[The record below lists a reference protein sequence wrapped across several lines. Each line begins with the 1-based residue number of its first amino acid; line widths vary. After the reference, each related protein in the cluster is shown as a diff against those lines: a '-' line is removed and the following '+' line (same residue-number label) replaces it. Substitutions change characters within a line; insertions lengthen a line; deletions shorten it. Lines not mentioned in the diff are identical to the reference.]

1 MHFFTKLSVFFFFW
15 ILQSEF
21 GEVADV
27 DDVLLFFK
35 EDIEETNRKT
45 SLALL
50 EGSLNSFLNG
60 FHFELNYSI
69 IGSVNTGVTLIINS
83 KKDSFSNVIS

>member
-1 MHFFTKLSVFFFFW
+1 MS
-15 ILQSEF
+15 
-21 GEVADV
+21 DV
-27 DDVLLFFK
+27 DEVLLFFK

-50 EGSLNSFLNG
+50 EGSLNSFFNG

-69 IGSVNTGVTLIINS
+69 IVSVNTGVTLDINS
-83 KKDSFSNVIS
+83 KKDSFSKVNS